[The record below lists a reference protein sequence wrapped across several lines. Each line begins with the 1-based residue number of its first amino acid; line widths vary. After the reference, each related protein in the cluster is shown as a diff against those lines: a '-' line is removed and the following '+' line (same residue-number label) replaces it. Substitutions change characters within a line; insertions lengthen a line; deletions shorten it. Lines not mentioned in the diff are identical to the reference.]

1 MKKKIRNILF
11 ILLGVAGFITILHA
25 SALNTEHPEN
35 LINVTKSGETSHGSY
50 ELTVSDVNP
59 DDVHTSEGVQKSNYI
74 ARVTLSNEPGYYV
87 KNFTVKLNDV
97 DLVLGFIAGSE
108 QGAFFR
114 EKTFTPVA
122 DFHDDNIYEFFIPE
136 STTEQNKVE
145 VNIEYAQKD
154 KINISYMNYTG
165 NQYDNES
172 LFNQNNYGEP
182 QLLVEDYMD
191 GDLVLPESMMNN
203 GGALIFQFN
212 QENYDFFKEMRAE
225 AVTFADGRNDNLFNV
240 ACDDEAL
247 ACYVVIHKDFKELS
261 IGSLLFGYN
270 NVKVFVPNYAGFDAE
285 GDVNNFNDQDLA
297 VGFNPYSLEDE
308 IEELFYGTKVLT
320 LYNKVPNEIIN
331 DNKVN
336 NCGPILDFD
345 NVSGSGYGYTASY
358 DENIGTLVI
367 TFSSFYQNEM
377 VVELS
382 LTKNN
387 QNIFSDN
394 VKIKINRF
402 AFSGQMIEVDADGR
416 NCQEQNNGNRC
427 NEGRYYSI
435 EYRGV
440 LSAFYTEDNSEEQLN
455 NIMVVD
461 SMNDEEITLGNWNQ
475 SETAYERN
483 KNFTPY
489 ALALFYDNKDMI
501 VGTKIFNLNDDING
515 EGYVSKDNF
524 IDYFNNRTINQIVT
538 GNYIRFDN
546 AHRIPISQLD
556 HFSFIDNAS
565 IMHQIVLISK
575 DEAEAKNIKK
585 IALFL
590 VNGEI
595 EENEIPSLT
604 YGIGEGKVLEIRTPM
619 EPAPNNDNGGGE

>member
-11 ILLGVAGFITILHA
+11 ILLGVVGFITILHV
-25 SALNTEHPEN
+25 SALYAEHPEN
-35 LINVTKSGETSHGSY
+35 LINVTKSGEVSHGNY
-50 ELTVSDVNP
+50 ELTVNDLNP
-59 DDVHTSEGVQKSNYI
+59 DDVYTGEGVEKSNYI
-74 ARVTLSNEPGYYV
+74 ARITLSNDPGYYV
-87 KNFTVKLNDV
+87 KNFTVKFKDV

-114 EKTFTPVA
+114 EKNFTPKA

-136 STTEQNKVE
+136 GTTTDNKVE
-145 VNIEYAQKD
+145 VSIEYAKKD

-165 NQYDNES
+165 NEYDNDS
-172 LFNQNNYGEP
+172 LFNNSNYSEP
-182 QLLVEDYMD
+182 AVLVEDYMD
-191 GDLVLPESMMNN
+191 GDIVLPEDMTDN

-212 QENYDFFKEMRAE
+212 EENYDFFKEMRGE

-240 ACDDEAL
+240 VCDDDAL
-247 ACYVVIHKDFKELS
+247 ACFVIIHKDFKELS
-261 IGSLLFGYN
+261 IGRLLFGYN
-270 NVKVFVPNYAGFDAE
+270 NINVFVPNYAGFDAV
-285 GDVNNFNDQDLA
+285 GDVNNFNDQDLS

-336 NCGPILDFD
+336 NCGPILEFD
-345 NVSGSGYGYTASY
+345 NVTGSGYGYNVIY
-358 DENIGTLVI
+358 DENIGTLEI
-367 TFSSFYQNEM
+367 HFNSFYQNEM

-382 LTKNN
+382 LTNNN
-387 QNIFSDN
+387 QNIFDDN

-402 AFSGQMIEVDADGR
+402 AFSGQMIEVDEDGR
-416 NCQEQNNGNRC
+416 NCQEENNGNRC

-440 LSAFYTEDNSEEQLN
+440 LSSFYTDDNSSDQLDS
-455 NIMVVD
+455 IMVVD
-461 SMNDEEITLGNWNQ
+461 GMDEDSISLGNWNQ

-501 VGTKIFNLNDDING
+501 VGTKVFNLNEDIND
-515 EGYVSKDNF
+515 EGYVTAEHFN
-524 IDYFNNRTINQIVT
+524 DYFGNRTLNTVVT
-538 GNYIRFDN
+538 SGYIRFDN
-546 AHRIPISQLD
+546 SHRIPINKLD
-556 HFSFIDNAS
+556 YFNFIDNAA
-565 IMHQIVLISK
+565 IMHPIVLISK
-575 DEAEAKNIKK
+575 DEAETKNIKK

>member
-1 MKKKIRNILF
+1 MKKEIRNILF
-11 ILLGVAGFITILHA
+11 ILLGVAGFITILHV

-35 LINVTKSGETSHGSY
+35 LINVTKSGESSHGSY

-59 DDVHTSEGVQKSNYI
+59 DDVYTSEGVEKSNYI
-74 ARVTLSNEPGYYV
+74 ARVTLNSNPGYYV
-87 KNFTVKLNDV
+87 KSFSVKFNNV

-114 EKTFTPVA
+114 EKTFTMVA

-136 STTEQNKVE
+136 SATEQNMVE

-172 LFNQNNYGEP
+172 LFNQNNYDEP

-212 QENYDFFKEMRAE
+212 QDNYDFFKTMRAE

-336 NCGPILDFD
+336 NCGPILNFD
-345 NVSGSGYGYTASY
+345 NVSGSGYGYNVTY

-367 TFSSFYQNEM
+367 TFNSFYQNEIII
-377 VVELS
+377 ELT
-382 LTKNN
+382 LTNNN
-387 QNIFSDN
+387 QNIFSDK

-402 AFSGQMIEVDADGR
+402 AFSGQMIEVDEDGK

-440 LSAFYTEDNSEEQLN
+440 LSAFYTEDNSEDQLN
-455 NIMVVD
+455 NIMVVN
-461 SMNDEEITLGNWNQ
+461 SMNDEAIELYPWGQ
-475 SETAYERN
+475 QERGYERN

-501 VGTKIFNLNDDING
+501 VGTKVFNLNEDIND
-515 EGYVSKDNF
+515 EGYVTVEHFN
-524 IDYFNNRTINQIVT
+524 DYFSDRALNTVVT
-538 GNYIRFDN
+538 YGYIRFDN
-546 AHRIPISQLD
+546 SHRIPINKLD
-556 HFSFIDNAS
+556 YFNFIDNAA
-565 IMHQIVLISK
+565 IMHPIVLISK
-575 DEAEAKNIKK
+575 DEADAKNIKK